1 TRGIELWA
9 RRKDSGRDS
18 AAGRVPAAG
27 VGGACDLNCPVLEGL
42 YITEPKTIQELLCS
56 PSKYRLEILE
66 WMCIRVCPSWQ
77 DKFSSLKGAPVE
89 VKIQVGGWI
98 LSLCVASLAR
108 RSEFPIGL
116 VFTAAWPWGCP
127 SREKEHLE
135 DTREKNE
142 VLLGE
147 LFSSPHLQTLLSPE
161 CEPWSLDVQP
171 FLRQQSGA
179 WQRLWAEGE
188 RRLGA
193 PGAGRASRTPLPLAL
208 LCFEQHKQG
217 GAVSGADTSTLDQKL
232 RLVISD
238 FHQLVVAFLQV
249 YDDELGECC
258 QRPGPYLHPCGPIVQ
273 AVHQTLTSCNQGR
286 ITVTQ
291 VADTSAEAVQM
302 VKQQQDER
310 ICWGGSNP
318 LTSLGMWSPA
328 SRVALSCSTSIW
340 GVAGDCPLLA
350 SSSDA

>member
-1 TRGIELWA
+1 MELTAAA
-9 RRKDSGRDS
+9 RSS
-18 AAGRVPAAG
+18 EQQVAGM
-27 VGGACDLNCPVLEGL
+27 GALEDLNCPVLEGL

-89 VKIQVGGWI
+89 VKIQEMVRLGQELMLCGLDDQELLKVREGPLRPHRLGTSVRLGCLAFHG
-98 LSLCVASLAR
+98 LSCTWPSYQSLACPLLPGEETEAHTG
-108 RSEFPIGL
+108 SSGCAEAGSWAALHKTKLLSASGL
-116 VFTAAWPWGCP
+116 VY
-127 SREKEHLE
+127 
-135 DTREKNE
+135 
-142 VLLGE
+142 
-147 LFSSPHLQTLLSPE
+147 LS
-161 CEPWSLDVQP
+161 
-171 FLRQQSGA
+171 G
-179 WQRLWAEGE
+179 

-249 YDDELGECC
+249 YNDELGECC
-258 QRPGPYLHPCGPIVQ
+258 RRPGPYLHCATPPPSQ
-273 AVHQTLTSCNQGR
+273 LLRA
-286 ITVTQ
+286 VTQ
-291 VADTSAEAVQM
+291 VTDTSAEAVQM
-302 VKQQQDER
+302 AKQQQDER
-310 ICWGGSNP
+310 ICWGGSNSV
-318 LTSLGMWSPA
+318 TSLGMWSPA
-328 SRVALSCSTSIW
+328 SCVALSCSTSIW

-350 SSSDA
+350 ASSDA